1 MSEGVGTFQAF
12 YSVIS
17 PPNTHSLAA
26 SLLMRVRTVRGTAG
40 ENFIALHLTYDSVYC
55 DSHQLHLLHILCY
68 TGEQDYQSIHS
79 QGQLLNNHVRRAS
92 VNVTIRTDSELEG
105 VEQFSLELSLAS
117 PQTEFFVRP
126 NIATVTIL
134 DAIIGE
140 GIRIICILS
149 FHNNLALYV

>member
-12 YSVIS
+12 YGVIN
-17 PPNTHSLAA
+17 PTNTNFLAA

-40 ENFIALHLTYDSVYC
+40 ENFIPLHLTYDSANIYC
-55 DSHQLHLLHILCY
+55 NSHQLHLVHTLCY
-68 TGEQDYQSIHS
+68 TGEQDYQPIRS
-79 QGQLLNNHVRRAS
+79 QEQTLNNNVRRAS
-92 VNVTIRTDSELEG
+92 VNVTIRTDSESEG

-117 PQTEFFVRP
+117 PQTKFFVRP

-140 GIRIICILS
+140 EFRIICNIIS
-149 FHNNLALYV
+149 Q